1 MKLVIFCCLFFLIHL
16 VCLSLCDN
24 STCQTLNTYFE
35 DFHINLLST
44 SIVRF
49 VSFHE
54 NATNSPDCLCRGNP
68 CSTPRYA
75 LYGDEEDLVYMSND
89 IQLQNI
95 TIIIGS
101 GVHQLTEGLPIHN
114 ATFISF
120 IGVDNTVIECGENP
134 IFSNCSLKNIHIS
147 NSSFIYFYGITFQNC
162 QPKVSMLH
170 IQDSENVIFDNC
182 VFR

>member
-1 MKLVIFCCLFFLIHL
+1 MKLEIICCLFLLVHL
-16 VCLSLCDN
+16 VYPSLYDN

-54 NATNSPDCLCRGNP
+54 NTTDSPDCLYRGNP
-68 CSTPRYA
+68 CATPRYA
-75 LYGDEEDLVYMSND
+75 LYGDKDPVLSD
-89 IQLQNI
+89 GQLQNI

-101 GVHQLTEGLPIHN
+101 GVHQLNEGLPIHN

-120 IGVDNTVIECGENP
+120 IGVDDTCIECGENP
-134 IFSNCSLKNIHIS
+134 IFSNCSLKSIHII

-162 QPKVSMLH
+162 QTKVSMLH
-170 IQDSENVIFDNC
+170 IQQSEKIIFDNC

>member
-1 MKLVIFCCLFFLIHL
+1 MRQKIICCLFLLVHL

-75 LYGDEEDLVYMSND
+75 LYGDEEDLVSSD
-89 IQLQNI
+89 VQLQNI

-120 IGVDNTVIECGENP
+120 IGVDDTVIECGENP
-134 IFSNCSLKNIHIS
+134 VFSNCSLKNIHIS
-147 NSSFIYFYGITFQNC
+147 KSSFIYFYGITFQNC

-170 IQDSENVIFDNC
+170 IQESENVIFDNC